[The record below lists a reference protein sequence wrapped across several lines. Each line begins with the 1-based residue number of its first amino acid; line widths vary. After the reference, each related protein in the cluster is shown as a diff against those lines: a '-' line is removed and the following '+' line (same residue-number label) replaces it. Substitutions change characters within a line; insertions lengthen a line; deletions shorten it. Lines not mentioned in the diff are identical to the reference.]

1 MITPLPKWVLVNKFP
16 AFYETESLTAVEQ
29 TARLYGKMNELIES
43 YNKYVEEI
51 NKSISDL
58 ETEKHAD
65 VQEFICRISCLT
77 DNYINT
83 VDMKI
88 AHQDR
93 KISEVYSQFSEDIIN
108 TFKLFLSDLHTT
120 GELDNAIYEALDNI
134 KVKVD
139 NFIAECEQ
147 FKAEMTADYESIKAG
162 LNADY
167 TEKKAALEGDYNTV
181 KGNLES
187 DYTEKKAALEGDY
200 NTVKAVLEGDYNTV
214 KGNLES
220 DYTEK
225 KAALEGDYNTVKA
238 GLETDY
244 EETKIQLMDDVAG
257 YTDMYNNKGAVL
269 YDCANDVDHPEGLDS
284 TSITGMTIQGLTNY
298 NLFIINCN
306 QVGNVICS
314 GVSRKNIS
322 DSTEQILTRISGRG
336 IHSELTQSNV
346 EFLVRL
352 KITDGVIGAAYI
364 KSYMYHGFIDNV
376 TELDVTV
383 TTEDAKITKIIGII

>member
-16 AFYETESLTAVEQ
+16 AFYDTESLTAVEQ

-51 NKSISDL
+51 NKAISDL
-58 ETEKHAD
+58 ETEKNND
-65 VQEFICRISCLT
+65 VKEFICRISCLT

-93 KISEVYSQFSEDIIN
+93 KIAEVYAQFSEDIIN
-108 TFKLFLSDLHTT
+108 TFKLFLSDLHSS
-120 GELDNAIYEALDNI
+120 GLLDDAIYTALDNI

-181 KGNLES
+181 KAGLN
-187 DYTEKKAALEGDY
+187 A
-200 NTVKAVLEGDYNTV
+200 
-214 KGNLES
+214 

-238 GLETDY
+238 GLYDDY

-257 YTDMYNNKGAVL
+257 YTDMYDNKGVVL
-269 YDCANDVDHPEGLDS
+269 YDGSIGDDSKNTEQLSIIVPNLLKYKVVMIEFEHPRGAGETVLCSVSKLRHVIGE
-284 TSITGMTIQGLTNY
+284 
-298 NLFIINCN
+298 
-306 QVGNVICS
+306 NVI
-314 GVSRKNIS
+314 RKVY
-322 DSTEQILTRISGRG
+322 LGCMGRPRNG
-336 IHSELTQSNV
+336 QQEDGTTQFFLSSVEIRGKYENDESVDCELTSCKSVDYFIQRDPNSV
-346 EFLVRL
+346 
-352 KITDGVIGAAYI
+352 ITTNFSIGENI
-364 KSYMYHGFIDNV
+364 KR
-376 TELDVTV
+376 
-383 TTEDAKITKIIGII
+383 IIGII